1 MIGSGLGSEKRSSG
15 RLNRPL
21 QSVLLAVGILL
32 IAANLRAPLT
42 AVGPLLHT
50 ISQRLELSG
59 AEAGLLS
66 TLPLLAFAF
75 VSPLAPRI
83 ARHVGLERTLL
94 IAMVV
99 LAVGIALRSLLSGA
113 APVVGALMLF
123 VSTLVLSAAIAVANV
138 LLPAIVRQRFPT
150 RVSLLTGFY
159 ATTMGLVAA
168 LSSGVAVPVA
178 AATPAGWRL
187 ALGCWSGLALL
198 GAVVWLPTLHR
209 SSITSRTQHG
219 HRIPWRSPLAWY
231 VTAFMGLQSF
241 GYYVVITWLPSLL
254 AAQGSN
260 PENAGWLLFTYQLVN
275 VATALVLPLVIG
287 RMAGQRV
294 AACAASLCCG
304 LGYGGLIL
312 APGLAVV
319 WTIIAGIGGG
329 GCFVL
334 ALSFFGLRANSASQ
348 AAALSAMAQS
358 VGYLIA
364 AVGPFLFGLLHDAT
378 GNWTLSSVALFT
390 SAVIMSVAAIGAGR
404 PVQVEDSGTPPPE
417 GPAPAIHDGG
427 TVGSEA
433 ARRGDH

>member
-1 MIGSGLGSEKRSSG
+1 MIGSGLGSEMRSSG

-21 QSVLLAVGILL
+21 RFVLLVVAILL
-32 IAANLRAPLT
+32 TAANLRAPLT

-50 ISQRLELSG
+50 ISERFELSG

-75 VSPLAPRI
+75 VSPVAPRI
-83 ARHVGLERTLL
+83 ARHLGLERTLL
-94 IAMVV
+94 VAMVV
-99 LAVGIALRSLLSGA
+99 LAAGIVLRSLFSGA
-113 APVVGALMLF
+113 ALFVGTLMLF
-123 VSTLVLSAAIAVANV
+123 VSTLILSAAIAVANV

-168 LSSGVAVPVA
+168 LSSGVAVPMA

-198 GAVVWLPTLHR
+198 GAVAWLPKLRR
-209 SSITSRTQHG
+209 SSTASRTQHG
-219 HRIPWRSPLAWY
+219 DRIPWRSPLAWS

-254 AAQGSN
+254 ASHGSN
-260 PENAGWLLFTYQLVN
+260 PASAGWLLFTYQIVS
-275 VATALVLPLVIG
+275 VTTALALPLVIG

-304 LGYGGLIL
+304 LGYAGLSL

-319 WTIIAGIGGG
+319 WTIVAGIGGG

-334 ALSFFGLRANSASQ
+334 ALSFLGLRANSASQ

-378 GNWTLSSVALFT
+378 GSWALSSVALLA

-404 PVQVEDSGTPPPE
+404 PVQVEGSETPPPE
-417 GPAPAIHDGG
+417 DPAPAINNAGG
-427 TVGSEA
+427 
-433 ARRGDH
+433 

>member
-1 MIGSGLGSEKRSSG
+1 MSGSGRGSEMRLSG

-21 QSVLLAVGILL
+21 RSVLLAVGILL

-50 ISQRLELSG
+50 ISERFQLSG

-75 VSPLAPRI
+75 VSPVAPQIGR
-83 ARHVGLERTLL
+83 RLGLERTLL
-94 IAMVV
+94 VAMVV
-99 LAVGIALRSLLSGA
+99 LAAGIALRSFFSGA
-113 APVVGALMLF
+113 ALF
-123 VSTLVLSAAIAVANV
+123 VGTLILSAAIAVANV

-168 LSSGVAVPVA
+168 LSSGVAVPIA

-187 ALGCWSGLALL
+187 ALGCWSVLALL
-198 GAVVWLPTLHR
+198 GAVVWLPKLRR
-209 SSITSRTQHG
+209 SSIASGTQRG
-219 HRIPWRSPLAWY
+219 DRIPWRSPLAWY

-254 AAQGSN
+254 ESRGSN
-260 PENAGWLLFTYQLVN
+260 PENAGWLLFTYQLVS

-294 AACAASLCCG
+294 AACASALCCG
-304 LGYGGLIL
+304 LGYAGLIL

-319 WTIIAGIGGG
+319 WTMIAGIGGG

-334 ALSFFGLRANSASQ
+334 ALSFLGLRANSASQ

-364 AVGPFLFGLLHDAT
+364 AVGPFLFGLLHDTT
-378 GNWTLSSVALFT
+378 GSWTLSSVALFA

-404 PVQVEDSGTPPPE
+404 PVQVEVSGTRSPEERSPPR
-417 GPAPAIHDGG
+417 
-427 TVGSEA
+427 SA
-433 ARRGDH
+433 AR